1 MIDKKTMMDCVYNQL
16 AIDYNCSPDDFLK
29 DGLIFTEAKENEGRR
44 PFPWITP
51 RLEIVSMGQSVVIN
65 ASADIMPYVRKQLE
79 GKTRDEVFW
88 MPFVYGIN
96 PYFLPDLGK
105 IAPLINPNGF
115 EYEIVEKQNIP
126 KLYEND
132 GFHYTLQ
139 YDINSSF
146 PEMLVV
152 LARYQGEIVGM
163 AGATAGCKTM
173 WQIGV
178 DVLLPYRGKGLAS
191 ALVSMLTLEILSR
204 GYIPYYFTSDSH
216 VVSMHTAV
224 RAGYIPAW
232 VHCYKTRLDGF
243 LSDRTL

>member
-1 MIDKKTMMDCVYNQL
+1 MGFG
-16 AIDYNCSPDDFLK
+16 S
-29 DGLIFTEAKENEGRR
+29 RR
-44 PFPWITP
+44 KHFCITFAPARGGAPWITP
-51 RLEIVSMGQSVVIN
+51 RLEIVSMGYSIVIN
-65 ASADIMPYVRKQLE
+65 ASADIMPYVRKLLE

-115 EYEIVEKQNIP
+115 EYELVEKQNIP
-126 KLYEND
+126 
-132 GFHYTLQ
+132 
-139 YDINSSF
+139 
-146 PEMLVV
+146 
-152 LARYQGEIVGM
+152 
-163 AGATAGCKTM
+163 M

-232 VHCYKTRLDGF
+232 VDCYKTRLDGF